1 MSIKYVIKLL
11 AIMFFSFPF
20 MSLYPMNPESEES
33 TSMIDSG
40 MSDNSSFSDSDFYM
54 ETDED
59 ECTEDEQ
66 EVYEDE
72 RLTVRREPDG
82 TLVAE
87 EIELIDEDALE
98 LEEQEGLVSSKPEK
112 EQEKIEPISKK
123 RPASALQPKKAVKK
137 ARVGNEVYSCGICSE
152 RYNQEVHF
160 LAHKKFHQSEYRCY
174 QCKQGF
180 GSGKLLA
187 SHSCLKYR
195 CGSCFDAFKSANL
208 LIDHKKKIHNI
219 KMAYDCEDCQEA
231 FQTSSA
237 LKLHKKNH
245 KQEYACSKC
254 NKKCQKP
261 LDLARHQFGH
271 ISGLFYECLLC
282 KSPISRLQYKNR
294 QNFLTHIKQHQQ
306 TSDAAIEQ
314 KRAISV
320 AIAKKDIEFNDAIY
334 GNTLLILACK
344 DGNVEQVKQLIAL
357 GADICAVNASGLT
370 PFATAVLAK
379 HKPVVEELLRQGVDI
394 NTQASG
400 MPVLTLATRMLD
412 YQMVKFLLENG
423 AYVNI
428 QDAKDMTALMHAT
441 QLCDL
446 KIARLLLSSGANV
459 NLKRNDGATA
469 LALCAQNNNIPM
481 ARELIAYG
489 ADVSLSDQNG
499 QSPLMH
505 AIKNKSEY
513 VINELLKANASIATT
528 DAQGITPLMLAANNN
543 EKKLLATLLNKR
555 DEQNLRSET
564 RIAGKEVPLLP
575 AEVWELILSNLDSTQ
590 ELERCRSVSK
600 DFNEMLNN
608 PVLYRMVMEKK
619 YKDVNQLPIENFI
632 TAAELGNEAAVKA
645 FLRLKVDVNAR
656 SKRHHR
662 TALIAAIRKGHLD
675 IVDCLLAAD
684 ARLEGADIHGMDAF
698 LYSLAL
704 NDKSLAR
711 LLMKRRW
718 QAVSQ
723 SQKNDGIQAL
733 LKDAINDET
742 ELIRYNLAVRTFSVP
757 AIGLTQLMFI
767 AAANGNVELIDL
779 FIEMGYQLNNKRHN
793 LTPLLIAAC
802 NGREAAVRKLVE
814 KGAQVDLTNKAG
826 ISAVKL
832 AAYGGHTEIVK
843 FLLAQNPGNAAT
855 IISSATIACCEGH
868 EELLKMLVDVHS
880 FDINQPNSQGITP
893 LMNAVSWGNKN
904 IVCYLLAQGA
914 WVNLPDNNGK
924 TALFYAAHWNYH
936 ELYNLLLQHGAI
948 ATPDH
953 HANFKMML
961 GQVARRN
968 NITWLKQ
975 LLEG

>member
-1 MSIKYVIKLL
+1 MSIKYVMKLL
-11 AIMFFSFPF
+11 AMMFFSLPC
-20 MSLYPMNPESEES
+20 MPLYPMNPESDES
-33 TSMIDSG
+33 TSMVDSS

-98 LEEQEGLVSSKPEK
+98 LEEQEGIVSSKPEK

-123 RPASALQPKKAVKK
+123 RPASALQPKQAPKK
-137 ARVGNEVYSCGICSE
+137 ARVGNVHSCGVCSE
-152 RYNQEVHF
+152 RYNQEAHF

-237 LKLHKKNH
+237 LKLHKKSH
-245 KQEYACSKC
+245 KQEYACSQC

-261 LDLARHQFGH
+261 LDLARHQFRH

-306 TSDAAIEQ
+306 TSDAIIEQ

-379 HKPVVEELLRQGVDI
+379 HKSVVEELLRQGVDI

-400 MPVLTLATRMLD
+400 MPILTLAARMLD

-528 DAQGITPLMLAANNN
+528 DAQGITLLMLVANNN
-543 EKKLLATLLNKR
+543 DKKLLATLLNKR
-555 DEQNLRSET
+555 DEQNLRAET

-575 AEVWELILSNLDSTQ
+575 AEVWEHILSNLDSTQ

-619 YKDVNQLPIENFI
+619 YKDAKPLPTEKFI

-656 SKRHHR
+656 SKRHQR
-662 TALIAAIRKGHLD
+662 TALIAATRKGHRH
-675 IVDCLLAAD
+675 IVECLLAAD
-684 ARLEGADIHGMDAF
+684 GDFKMADGHGMEAF
-698 LYSLAL
+698 LYALAHK
-704 NDKSLAR
+704 DKSLAH
-711 LLMKRRW
+711 LLMKRYW
-718 QAVSQ
+718 QET
-723 SQKNDGIQAL
+723 SQKNGYVEELAS
-733 LKDAINDET
+733 DAINNET
-742 ELIRYNLAVRTFSVP
+742 KLVRCNLARRNFNLPP
-757 AIGLTQLMFI
+757 AGLTELMFI
-767 AAANGNVELIDL
+767 AAGNGNVELIEL
-779 FIEMGYQLNNKRHN
+779 FIKMGYDVNAQRYNK

-802 NGREAAVRKLVE
+802 NGRELAVRKLVE
-814 KGAQVDLTNKAG
+814 KGARVDLTDKAG
-826 ISAVKL
+826 IPSVKL

-843 FLLAQNPGNAAT
+843 FLLAQNPRNQAT
-855 IISSATIACCEGH
+855 IISLATIACCEGH
-868 EELLKMLVDVHS
+868 QELLKMLVDVHS

-893 LMNAVSWGNKN
+893 LMNGVSWGHKN

-914 WVNLPDNNGK
+914 RVNLPDNNGK

-936 ELYNLLLQHGAI
+936 DLYNLLLQHGAI
-948 ATPDH
+948 ATPDD
-953 HANFKMML
+953 HAHFKMML
-961 GQVARRN
+961 GQVAKSN
-968 NITWLKQ
+968 NIPWLKQ